1 MAADD
6 IYHLQVN
13 LEAPSGYASFGM
25 YYEEV
30 VANDFVGTDTQA
42 VAESWDAVAA
52 SPLIDILS
60 DDWKYPSLTVRKM
73 VLNPTE
79 MYRLDNSIQVGT
91 VTGPALPANN
101 AMLLGLRQSLNP
113 PKSDGRLFIPGVAE
127 GVTNA
132 GVLTA
137 AFQTGLFLTFA
148 SAIAQQLQQVSAGSG
163 RWNLGVIS
171 AKIRDAAP
179 PAKDWEGAFSAV
191 TSITA
196 NPIIATQRRRQT
208 RVRGRSI

>member
-6 IYHLQVN
+6 IYHVQIN
-13 LEAPSGYASFGM
+13 LEAPSGKASFGL

-30 VANDFVGTDTQA
+30 VANDFVGLDTRA
-42 VAESWDAVAA
+42 VGESWDASISSAFLDV
-52 SPLIDILS
+52 LS
-60 DDWKYPSLTVRKM
+60 DDWKFPSIIVRKM
-73 VLNPTE
+73 VLNPVP
-79 MYRLDNSIQVGT
+79 MDRFDNATQAGT

-101 AMLLGLRQSLNP
+101 AMLLSLRQSLNP
-113 PKSDGRLFIPGVAE
+113 PSSDGRVFIPGLAE
-127 GVTNA
+127 GATNA

-137 AFQTGLFLTFA
+137 AFQTGVFLTFA
-148 SAIAQQLQQVSAGSG
+148 NALAAQLVQVSAGSG

-191 TSITA
+191 VSITA
-196 NPIIATQRRRQT
+196 HPIIATQRRRQT
-208 RVRGRSI
+208 QVRGRSI